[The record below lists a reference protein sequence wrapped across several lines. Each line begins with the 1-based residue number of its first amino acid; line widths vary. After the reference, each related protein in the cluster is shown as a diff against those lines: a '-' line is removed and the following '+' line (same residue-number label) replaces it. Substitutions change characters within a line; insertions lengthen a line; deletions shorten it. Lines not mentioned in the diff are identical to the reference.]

1 MINVVMN
8 DVLSLLMSH
17 TRVSKH
23 LPLSGQLVGL
33 VGFEIWTWSIDW
45 LVGWFGRF
53 GYLYLVHRLVGW
65 LVLEVLETCTW
76 SIDWLVGWFGR
87 FGDLYLVH

>member
-53 GYLYLVHRLVGW
+53 GDLYLVHRLVAW
-65 LVLEVLETCTW
+65 LVGLLGFETCTLP
-76 SIDWLVGWFGR
+76 IDCLIG
-87 FGDLYLVH
+87 